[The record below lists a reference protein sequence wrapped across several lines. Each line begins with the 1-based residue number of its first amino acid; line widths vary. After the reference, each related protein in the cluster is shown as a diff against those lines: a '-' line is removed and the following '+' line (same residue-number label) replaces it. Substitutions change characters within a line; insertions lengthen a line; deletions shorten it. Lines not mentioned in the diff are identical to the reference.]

1 MFAIHCHIHESRVLL
16 DSSRIEGMRQ
26 SAEGP
31 VLDWRCWCGARGSLI
46 AGQRS
51 VARPTEPV
59 LVEAATVEDLPRLRP
74 TG

>member
-1 MFAIHCHIHESRVLL
+1 MFAIYCHIHESRVLL

-51 VARPTEPV
+51 VARPPDPV
-59 LVEAATVEDLPRLRP
+59 LVEAATVEGRPRLRP